1 MATDLP
7 VGAITAAREAAAD
20 GVADLVRDLAS
31 CETAELDHLVREALR
46 LAADA
51 ALEAA
56 AGAIRKAERA
66 RIIALAD
73 AYRCPCGEDDCGA
86 SEAVG
91 AFADT
96 LTGGE

>member
-1 MATDLP
+1 MAEP
-7 VGAITAAREAAAD
+7 
-20 GVADLVRDLAS
+20 RDWRD
-31 CETAELDHLVREALR
+31 EEALR

-56 AGAIRKAERA
+56 APAIRKAERD

>member
-1 MATDLP
+1 MAVDQPPSRWLLTLSGGYPDGIWCCSACMAPLTEG
-7 VGAITAAREAAAD
+7 VITHEGGCPDSAP
-20 GVADLVRDLAS
+20 
-31 CETAELDHLVREALR
+31 
-46 LAADA
+46 
-51 ALEAA
+51 
-56 AGAIRKAERA
+56 AIRAAERA

>member
-31 CETAELDHLVREALR
+31 CETAELDHLVSEAMR

-56 AGAIRKAERA
+56 ARYVRAAERD

-91 AFADT
+91 AFAD
-96 LTGGE
+96 LLGDEA